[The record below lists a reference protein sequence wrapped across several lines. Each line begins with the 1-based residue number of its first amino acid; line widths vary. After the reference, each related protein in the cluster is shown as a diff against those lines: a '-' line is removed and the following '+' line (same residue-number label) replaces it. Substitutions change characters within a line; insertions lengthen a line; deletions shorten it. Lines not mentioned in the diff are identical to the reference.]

1 MWPGVG
7 PGGVGLGGATRLSS
21 TLGARIP
28 AKRAGFRC
36 ARGAHTFSL
45 CSRNVTVWQVVSR
58 HIQRR
63 IVPPDPHRD
72 PGPGRVDHLHHHTP
86 VTLSKSPQ
94 PPSNTHSPTPNS
106 EEPVWR
112 SVLSNGKPRNSIR
125 AMMVASL
132 NAPFGA
138 RCFLTWAMTSPT
150 VGTCVWGLNAPFG
163 ARCFLT
169 PGVSCPL

>member
-1 MWPGVG
+1 MVECGWRHPTCVVSGPGERFRGWDTLVGAQRDEWPVVG
-7 PGGVGLGGATRLSS
+7 LGGVGLGGATRLSS
-21 TLGARIP
+21 TLGTRIP

-36 ARGAHTFSL
+36 ARGAYTFSL

-94 PPSNTHSPTPNS
+94 PPTNIRSPTLNS

-112 SVLSNGKPRNSIR
+112 SVLSNLKTFSFLCDTVPDVLMHRL
-125 AMMVASL
+125 VL
-132 NAPFGA
+132 GA
-138 RCFLTWAMTSPT
+138 F
-150 VGTCVWGLNAPFG
+150 
-163 ARCFLT
+163 
-169 PGVSCPL
+169 